1 MLEHM
6 GGKFLSYVRPVD
18 NGSFEAE
25 CVALL
30 AVSVFALGCS
40 WCAVEVVDEGTS
52 GMNILSWWD
61 GVVDVSIDD

>member
-1 MLEHM
+1 MCC
-6 GGKFLSYVRPVD
+6 VV
-18 NGSFEAE
+18 E

-30 AVSVFALGCS
+30 AVSVFALGFS

-52 GMNILSWWD
+52 GMNTLSWWG